1 MHAPKINM
9 KFIKKNAFTLTGV
22 FAAIILLVVE
32 EIGDFFLLAPSDRFY
47 IDIIISALLI
57 TAGLLLDINLKKLA
71 KEKEIKEELQRANEA
86 LFNVN
91 KELRESM
98 SQIKVLRGLLPIC
111 ASCKKI
117 RDDKGYWQQV
127 EVYIRKH
134 SEADFTHG
142 ICPECDAKLRKSFQ
156 ATSRA

>member
-1 MHAPKINM
+1 M
-9 KFIKKNAFTLTGV
+9 KYIKKNAFTLTGF
-22 FAAIILLVVE
+22 FAATILLVVE
-32 EIGDFFLLAPSDRFY
+32 KIGDFFLLAPSDRFY

-57 TAGLLLDINLKKLA
+57 TAGLLLDINLNKLA
-71 KEKEIKEELQRANEA
+71 KEKEIKEILQRANEK
-86 LFNVN
+86 LINVN

-98 SQIKVLRGLLPIC
+98 AQIKVLRGLLPIC

-127 EVYIRKH
+127 EVYIREH

-142 ICPECDAKLRKSFQ
+142 ICPECAAKLRKSF
-156 ATSRA
+156 